1 MRLIRGEPVLIRSNM
16 SPLRSSI
23 AWVRAATT
31 GTPDERITSLE
42 ARVLQLEN
50 GKNALGNDPVPAP
63 QPVRTR
69 PDQSLSSVV
78 FTHSVADPWTGVY
91 QKQEEF
97 MRKVEDAPVV
107 TTEQLAALHELE
119 KKVIWLS
126 TYVVHNAN
134 NVRPSRDGLKV
145 GGHQA
150 SSTSV
155 ATLLA
160 ALYFVELQPHD
171 RVAVKP
177 HASPIYHAIQYL
189 LGNQSVEQLQQFR
202 AFGGI
207 PLRDSRPWTQGP
219 GFGSFDLIW
228 DFSMKG
234 TQI

>member
-1 MRLIRGEPVLIRSNM
+1 MRLIRGGPVLIRSNM

-31 GTPDERITSLE
+31 GTTDERITSLE

-50 GKNALGNDPVPAP
+50 CKNALGNDPVPAP

-69 PDQSLSSVV
+69 PDQVV

-119 KKVIWLS
+119 RKIIWLS

-150 SSTSV
+150 SST
-155 ATLLA
+155 
-160 ALYFVELQPHD
+160 
-171 RVAVKP
+171 
-177 HASPIYHAIQYL
+177 
-189 LGNQSVEQLQQFR
+189 
-202 AFGGI
+202 
-207 PLRDSRPWTQGP
+207 
-219 GFGSFDLIW
+219 GSNI
-228 DFSMKG
+228 
-234 TQI
+234 